1 MSIEYP
7 ARNKLPLTFISV
19 RSLLAFVTFPAKK
32 EEFLVEE
39 ENPRRLPIVV
49 CIRVANMSITT
60 RIEGL
65 DGEVAEL
72 AKMLEG
78 GWLSR

>member
-1 MSIEYP
+1 MEGSLE
-7 ARNKLPLTFISV
+7 KV
-19 RSLLAFVTFPAKK
+19 SLLRIVTKCFSFFITFPAKK

-78 GWLSR
+78 GCLSR